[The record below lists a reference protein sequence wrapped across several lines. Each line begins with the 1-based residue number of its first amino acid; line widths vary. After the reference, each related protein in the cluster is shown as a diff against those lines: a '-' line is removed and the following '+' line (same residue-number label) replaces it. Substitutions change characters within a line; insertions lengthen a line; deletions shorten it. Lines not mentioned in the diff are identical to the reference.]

1 MKKSLC
7 AAIVAM
13 AALVSCQKP
22 SQPGFAIVIDSESY
36 NQARQQIDRYQEVV
50 AGRGLK
56 PILVIDEWGVPDS
69 IRAKLIELHNAEVN
83 PIEGCVFIGD
93 IPIARV
99 RDAQFLTSAFKMDQD
114 SRFSKTDYCIS
125 TDRFYDSFDLKWDF
139 IEQDTAR
146 SEYFYYSMRSDSEM
160 KLRPTIYSARI
171 MPRDNA
177 RGDKYEKL
185 RRYMDR
191 VNEADANNNPID
203 NMLYFGGH
211 GNVTDSYEARMDEK
225 LEMYDQLP
233 WLRRQEKGIMFI
245 DFRRDEFI
253 KPRLIDQLQIPHID
267 YALLHHHGS
276 EEEQLLSGTP
286 FSSSMATQMNSVRNY
301 IHGVARRYFES
312 GKTAKDVKASM
323 ERSLE
328 SPIPEQWITE
338 ATDPAVIAEDE
349 AYSYAQDLHVAEFGN
364 YKPQVR
370 MVSLDACYNG
380 SFQETESIQEAY
392 LFTEG
397 SGTLIAIANSVNSIQ
412 DRWIN
417 RYLGMAGLGMRV
429 GYFAVMNITLETHVF
444 GDPTFTFTPAAD
456 CGFDVNANMTN
467 YSAKFWKKQLES
479 QYPSVQNLAAYMLAE
494 RCEGNS
500 SDLLFNCFANS
511 GSGMVRLACLIEL
524 AEYNDANFLKAV
536 ELGINDGHEMTQRF
550 AVNYAGECG
559 HKELVDP
566 LVSLYCENSV
576 PERVNFD
583 LSSAL
588 ASYDSAS
595 VASAFDRIFAEH
607 AFYTNNDSVRKEKLA
622 YLNKQTTW
630 YVEGVVESITDKDMK
645 ERSRISEIRSIRNTP
660 LHAQVPMLL
669 DYMNEPQEPAVQAA
683 IMESLG
689 WFEHSY
695 QRQAIAQKAAQIK
708 DDERFDA
715 TVRDQALRAYNRLK

>member
-1 MKKSLC
+1 
-7 AAIVAM
+7 
-13 AALVSCQKP
+13 
-22 SQPGFAIVIDSESY
+22 
-36 NQARQQIDRYQEVV
+36 
-50 AGRGLK
+50 
-56 PILVIDEWGVPDS
+56 
-69 IRAKLIELHNAEVN
+69 
-83 PIEGCVFIGD
+83 
-93 IPIARV
+93 
-99 RDAQFLTSAFKMDQD
+99 
-114 SRFSKTDYCIS
+114 
-125 TDRFYDSFDLKWDF
+125 
-139 IEQDTAR
+139 
-146 SEYFYYSMRSDSEM
+146 
-160 KLRPTIYSARI
+160 
-171 MPRDNA
+171 
-177 RGDKYEKL
+177 
-185 RRYMDR
+185 
-191 VNEADANNNPID
+191 
-203 NMLYFGGH
+203 
-211 GNVTDSYEARMDEK
+211 
-225 LEMYDQLP
+225 
-233 WLRRQEKGIMFI
+233 
-245 DFRRDEFI
+245 
-253 KPRLIDQLQIPHID
+253 
-267 YALLHHHGS
+267 
-276 EEEQLLSGTP
+276 
-286 FSSSMATQMNSVRNY
+286 
-301 IHGVARRYFES
+301 
-312 GKTAKDVKASM
+312 
-323 ERSLE
+323 
-328 SPIPEQWITE
+328 
-338 ATDPAVIAEDE
+338 
-349 AYSYAQDLHVAEFGN
+349 
-364 YKPQVR
+364 
-370 MVSLDACYNG
+370 
-380 SFQETESIQEAY
+380 
-392 LFTEG
+392 
-397 SGTLIAIANSVNSIQ
+397 
-412 DRWIN
+412 
-417 RYLGMAGLGMRV
+417 
-429 GYFAVMNITLETHVF
+429 
-444 GDPTFTFTPAAD
+444 
-456 CGFDVNANMTN
+456 MTN
-467 YSAKFWKKQLES
+467 YSSKFWTKQLDS
-479 QYPSVQNLAAYMLAE
+479 QFPAVQNLAAYMLAE